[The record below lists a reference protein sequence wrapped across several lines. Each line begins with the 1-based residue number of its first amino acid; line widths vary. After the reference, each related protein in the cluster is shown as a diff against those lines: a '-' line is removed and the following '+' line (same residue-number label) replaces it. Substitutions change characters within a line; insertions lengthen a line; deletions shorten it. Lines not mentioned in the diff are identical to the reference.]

1 MECMLG
7 FFFFFFYKMSA
18 GLVLEEQTCFHPPHV
33 KRKAAKNEDNTNKCI
48 VFWSQKPSV
57 IEGEASVF
65 SFKPHTP
72 KAVQSTHFNLQN

>member
-1 MECMLG
+1 MLG
-7 FFFFFFYKMSA
+7 FFFIDERRFGA
-18 GLVLEEQTCFHPPHV
+18 GRADMLPSTTHV
-33 KRKAAKNEDNTNKCI
+33 KRKAAKNEDNTNECI